1 METYS
6 LQNSRIP
13 SGPDRSRPRRVTR
26 RLPNGERLP
35 SEKELSEQFAVS
47 QPTVREAIRALETLG
62 LVEVFHGNGTFVR
75 SSGDYA
81 LASALQ
87 TLLQLQ
93 GVGIMDV
100 LNVRQVLGLYS
111 IEAAA
116 TNATADDVEAIEKAA
131 ARFNDAAE
139 FKDVN
144 QVIAHVIDFQRL
156 VSDAS
161 HNPILRSLEAFL
173 LALLNEVQVKSLS
186 SRNVRF
192 WRERA
197 LEFQPHR
204 LAIVKGIRARNPVAA
219 KRAME
224 RYFQAQ
230 RRRFE
235 QDETLRSLNL
245 ASPKLVTIVSDMV
258 RQSRD

>member
-13 SGPDRSRPRRVTR
+13 SGPDRSRPRRVKVVDEIIETLRKDIVTR

-62 LVEVFHGNGTFVR
+62 LVEVFHGNGSFVR

-100 LNVRQVLGLYS
+100 LNVRQVLGLDS

-116 TNATADDVEAIEKAA
+116 
-131 ARFNDAAE
+131 
-139 FKDVN
+139 
-144 QVIAHVIDFQRL
+144 
-156 VSDAS
+156 
-161 HNPILRSLEAFL
+161 
-173 LALLNEVQVKSLS
+173 
-186 SRNVRF
+186 
-192 WRERA
+192 
-197 LEFQPHR
+197 
-204 LAIVKGIRARNPVAA
+204 
-219 KRAME
+219 
-224 RYFQAQ
+224 
-230 RRRFE
+230 
-235 QDETLRSLNL
+235 
-245 ASPKLVTIVSDMV
+245 
-258 RQSRD
+258 